1 MNLSIIYWSG
11 TGNTE
16 AMANLIADG
25 ANVAGANVTLK
36 STADASLDDIKNAD
50 VVALGCPSMGDEV
63 LEECEFQPFMDS
75 AMADLKEKKVAIF
88 GSYGWGDGRWLREW
102 HESLANNGCVMLSEG
117 LMVNGAPAGDDENI
131 CKELGKT
138 IASA

>member
-1 MNLSIIYWSG
+1 MNLSIVYWSG

-16 AMANLIADG
+16 AMANLIGEG
-25 ANVAGANVTLK
+25 AKEAGANVSVKT
-36 STADASLDDIKNAD
+36 TAEASLDDIKNAD

-75 AMADLKEKKVAIF
+75 AMADLKGKKVAIF
-88 GSYGWGDGRWLREW
+88 GSYGWGDGRWIREW
-102 HESLANNGCVMLSEG
+102 HENLTSNGCILLNEG
-117 LMVNGAPAGDDENI
+117 LMVNGAPAGDGEAE

-138 IASA
+138 IATA